1 MSIIAWIVCGLV
13 VGVIANIILKGEAYF
28 QNLVLGG
35 IGGIIGGW
43 LFSTLGA
50 AGTGFSA
57 SGLLFAAVGSGVAL
71 LGYHGFHRGRY

>member
-13 VGVIANIILKGEAYF
+13 VGIIANKILNGEAYF

-50 AGTGFSA
+50 TGTGFSA
-57 SGLLFAAVGSGVAL
+57 FSVLLAAIGSVVAL
-71 LGYHGFHRGRY
+71 VGYHAFHRGRY